1 MKFNFQDFRAA
12 APDTRQAQPTQ
23 FANADVKLVDRS
35 IGDLIRDVR
44 ELSDEQIDEILTYQR
59 ENSVRFGEAAVALKL
74 ASGDDVLRALALQF
88 HYPYASEEGSG
99 NPELVIAHSP
109 FSDEAEAFRE
119 LRSQL
124 MMDVLSNEHPH
135 RALAVLSPSVGDGK
149 TYLAANLAVAFSQL
163 GGRTLLVDADMRTP
177 RQQQVFEIDSAT
189 SGLSG
194 ILSGRAEHNVIQR
207 VSGLPSLYLL
217 PVGVIPPN
225 PLELVQRPAFGLLM
239 HELLSKFDHVV
250 VDTPAAVHGA
260 DSRVIAAK
268 CGAAL
273 VIGRTGKS
281 KMDKLES
288 LLKAVAKSPAKLAGV
303 VMNEH

>member
-12 APDTRQAQPTQ
+12 SPGLPQTQ
-23 FANADVKLVDRS
+23 FVNADVKLVDRS

-44 ELSDEQIDEILTYQR
+44 KLSDEQVDQILSYQR
-59 ENSVRFGEAAVALKL
+59 EHSIRFGEAAVALKL

-88 HYPYASEEGSG
+88 HYPYASEEGFG

-124 MMDVLSNEHPH
+124 MMDAMSNDHPH
-135 RALAVLSPSVGDGK
+135 RALAVLSPNVGDGK
-149 TYLAANLAVAFSQL
+149 TYLAANMAVAFSQL

-177 RQQQVFEIDSAT
+177 RQQLVFGVPST
-189 SGLSG
+189 TTGLSS
-194 ILSGRAEHNVIQR
+194 ILSGRAEQNVIQR
-207 VSGLPSLYLL
+207 VPGLPSLYIL

-225 PLELVQRPAFGLLM
+225 PLELVQRPAFGILM

-273 VIGRTGKS
+273 IIGRRDKS
-281 KMDKLES
+281 KMGALES
-288 LLKAVAKSPAKLAGV
+288 LVNAVSKSPAKLAGV
-303 VMNEH
+303 VMNDH

>member
-12 APDTRQAQPTQ
+12 APDARQAQPAQ

-44 ELSDEQIDEILTYQR
+44 ELSDEQIEEILTYQR

-124 MMDVLSNEHPH
+124 MMDV
-135 RALAVLSPSVGDGK
+135 
-149 TYLAANLAVAFSQL
+149 AVAFSQL

-189 SGLSG
+189 SGLSS

-207 VSGLPSLYLL
+207 VAGLPSLYLL

-288 LLKAVAKSPAKLAGV
+288 LLKSVAKGPAKLAGV